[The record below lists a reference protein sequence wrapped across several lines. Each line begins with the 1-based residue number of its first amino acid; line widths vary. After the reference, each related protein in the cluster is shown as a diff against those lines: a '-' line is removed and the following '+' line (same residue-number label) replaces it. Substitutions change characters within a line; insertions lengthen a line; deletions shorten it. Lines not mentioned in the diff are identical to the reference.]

1 MAGTRPTDRKA
12 STVPWHR
19 EASTGHSH
27 QSGIGTVD
35 ASLLTLH
42 DQRSDCHRRVGRSRT
57 GLRDRSNCET
67 RATLW
72 VPETPHTSRDLL
84 ILVEQPTEP
93 VAPSDSVRLVRRGLG
108 EWWRG
113 ACGCREPR

>member
-72 VPETPHTSRDLL
+72 VTEKSAHGRGPASLLTAETQDDRSVALKL
-84 ILVEQPTEP
+84 I
-93 VAPSDSVRLVRRGLG
+93 
-108 EWWRG
+108 
-113 ACGCREPR
+113 